1 MVGQPRT
8 ARCGLLLVGSSHVP
22 KPRNYRGFNFLP
34 RAILLGKNPKG
45 YIYPKHT
52 IYIQIYDS

>member
-22 KPRNYRGFNFLP
+22 KPRNYGGFNFLP

-45 YIYPKHT
+45 YKHL
-52 IYIQIYDS
+52 S